1 MGQIHMEKECRL
13 TAVTHMKYDEIW
25 AIETERIES
34 FFRSNRGEAEIVH
47 LPERKIGNMTLPQT
61 RVIIS
66 GADAE
71 EVHRK
76 FVLHFVT
83 AGG

>member
-47 LPERKIGNMTLPQT
+47 EAKGLLEQLT
-61 RVIIS
+61 
-66 GADAE
+66 
-71 EVHRK
+71 VH
-76 FVLHFVT
+76 FS
-83 AGG
+83 